1 MLNADKPLKQF
12 YSEQEA
18 AELLGISVIR
28 LHMLLDEHIFN
39 DGGSRPADIRLQPGD
54 LVLLGFWNRS
64 TPNSKVVRMPRRQEG

>member
-28 LHMLLDEHIFN
+28 LHMLLDEHVFN
-39 DGGSRPADIRLQPGD
+39 DGGDRPSHIRLQPAD
-54 LVLLGFWNRS
+54 IVLLGFWDRS
-64 TPNSKVVRMPRRQEG
+64 TPNSKVVRMPRRAEG